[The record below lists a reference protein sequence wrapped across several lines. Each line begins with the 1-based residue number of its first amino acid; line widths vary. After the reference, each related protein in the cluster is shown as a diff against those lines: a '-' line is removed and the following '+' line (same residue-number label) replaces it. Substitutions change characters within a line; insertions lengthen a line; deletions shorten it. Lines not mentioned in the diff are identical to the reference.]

1 MKIWSGRVVVSD
13 LAGEMEGFLVS
24 QGRLLLRSL
33 YVYIS
38 VVMGDKRQE
47 AWGWGLSCRRL
58 DRLVGS
64 EVWGNLTSLN

>member
-1 MKIWSGRVVVSD
+1 MSD

-47 AWGWGLSCRRL
+47 A
-58 DRLVGS
+58 
-64 EVWGNLTSLN
+64 